1 MGAGTFTVLRE
12 ITLPLLMPGIVS
24 AGLFAFLLSWG
35 NFPLSLFTTGA
46 DSTLPEWLY
55 AKMVSGYSPLVP
67 TLGIMSVVGSFLL
80 ILFAFAVVWL
90 MRANKEARTA
100 QD

>member
-1 MGAGTFTVLRE
+1 
-12 ITLPLLMPGIVS
+12 MPGVVS

-67 TLGIMSVVGSFLL
+67 TVGILSIATSMVLL
-80 ILFAFAVVWL
+80 IIAYLISRVLASRRKRRQPAD
-90 MRANKEARTA
+90 E
-100 QD
+100 